1 MSMFRSRLC
10 VCVIH
15 ILCIYLSFLFFF
27 SCYGDHRDL
36 HVLTH
41 SFPTRRSSDLPPPR
55 AAACRRPRSAG
66 RHRCAAP
73 TAAPRTT
80 PNSCSWSATVCPCRR
95 LLPVRSRRNRSTRS
109 PIPRPASCR
118 RSARSEGHTS
128 ELQSLLRISYAVFC
142 LKQKLTQH

>member
-80 PNSCSWSATVCPCRR
+80 PNSCSW
-95 LLPVRSRRNRSTRS
+95 
-109 PIPRPASCR
+109 
-118 RSARSEGHTS
+118 RSEEHTS
-128 ELQSLLRISYAVFC
+128 EFQSLMRISYAVFC
-142 LKQKLTQH
+142 LQKKKESTSTKKNERMTDEGMD